1 MKTKEF
7 NKIKP
12 YTYLIIRKSDNMKYH
27 GVRYGNVKLGLSPKE
42 DFGKRYF
49 GSSAGSFCKEFRFN
63 SKEFKFKLA
72 WTFDEINEATTYEK
86 EVNKKIYK
94 RPDWENKNAFPAIF
108 YKVHPLLGKK
118 PSKETRLKISKGN
131 KGKNVSLETRAKL
144 SRMRR
149 GRKLS
154 QSHIENMRKGN
165 TGVKR
170 SLKTRQKLRLARL
183 GKKASKGTRLKMSE
197 MRKGVPKSE
206 KHKAKLRKH
215 LKKFMWKKGN
225 EPWNKGKKELQVA
238 WNKGKKFSMESRMRM
253 SLSHKGHVPWNKGK
267 KNVQIPW
274 NKGKKGFQVAWNKG
288 LKLKQIN
295 ERRVHV

>member
-12 YTYLIIRKSDNMKYH
+12 YTYFIIRKSDNMKYH
-27 GVRYGNVKLGLSPKE
+27 GVRYGNIKLGLSPKE

-72 WTFDEINEATTYEK
+72 WTFDKINEATTYEK

-131 KGKNVSLETRAKL
+131 KGKKASLETRAKL

-154 QSHIENMRKGN
+154 QSHIENIRKGN
-165 TGVKR
+165 IGVKR
-170 SLKTRQKLRLARL
+170 SLKTRQKVRLANL
-183 GKKASKGTRLKMSE
+183 GKKASKETRLKMSE
-197 MRKGVPKSE
+197 THKGVPKSE
-206 KHKAKLRKH
+206 EHKIKLKKH
-215 LKKFMWKKGN
+215 LKKFMFKKGRVS
-225 EPWNKGKKELQVA
+225 WNKGTKGLIIA

-267 KNVQIPW
+267 KNVQTPW
-274 NKGKKGFQVAWNKG
+274 NKGKKGVQIPWNKG

-295 ERRVHV
+295 ERRVNV